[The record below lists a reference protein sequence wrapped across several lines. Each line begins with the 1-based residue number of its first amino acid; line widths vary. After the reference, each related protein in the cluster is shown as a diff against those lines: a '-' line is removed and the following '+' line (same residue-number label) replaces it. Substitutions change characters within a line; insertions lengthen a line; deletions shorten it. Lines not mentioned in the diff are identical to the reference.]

1 MVCSRKNRKSSRKSS
16 RKHRKSSRKMNMR
29 RMNYF
34 GGADMEYNPMKL
46 SLAQGQQYQELHKNQ
61 HGGLNM
67 HKNANMEGGSSSQM
81 AHGAPVGYDGM
92 LPTDLRASARVEPTF
107 SAMQQIQGMSDMPQ
121 ATTTQQTG
129 GRRRKSKSK
138 KSKKSKKS
146 RKGSRKSRKG
156 SRKSRKGSRKSRKG
170 SRKSRKSYRKMR
182 GGMAP
187 INSPTMLL
195 SPAMATKAGTADF
208 SNPLLKY

>member
-1 MVCSRKNRKSSRKSS
+1 MVCYRKNSRKHRKSSRKDS
-16 RKHRKSSRKMNMR
+16 RKNRKSSRKMNMR

-34 GGADMEYNPMKL
+34 GGQYDPMAL
-46 SLAQGQQYQELHKNQ
+46 SLAQGRQYQELHQNQ
-61 HGGLNM
+61 HGG
-67 HKNANMEGGSSSQM
+67 SSTQM

-92 LPTDLRASARVEPTF
+92 LPADLRASARVEPTF

-121 ATTTQQTG
+121 ATTTTQQTG
-129 GRRRKSKSK
+129 GRRRKSKTRKSKSK
-138 KSKKSKKS
+138 KSKKSRKGSKKS

-156 SRKSRKGSRKSRKG
+156 SRKSRK
-170 SRKSRKSYRKMR
+170 MR

-187 INSPTMLL
+187 YNSPSMLL
-195 SPAMATKAGTADF
+195 SPAMAAKAGTADF